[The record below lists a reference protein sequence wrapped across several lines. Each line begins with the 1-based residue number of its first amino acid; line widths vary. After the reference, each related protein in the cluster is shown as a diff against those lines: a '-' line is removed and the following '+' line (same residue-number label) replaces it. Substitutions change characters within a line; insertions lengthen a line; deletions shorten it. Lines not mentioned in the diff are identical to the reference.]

1 MAKYLN
7 RPAITAQQ
15 ESEIFPLL
23 DAALSLPFGKAVLH
37 KCTAS
42 RADYLSRILNGERY
56 RNAILSLSTYTPNEP
71 LYGKGLYHHLVIEPC
86 ERGLLV
92 ANVEFPPKTLTGL
105 IVECAATGQ
114 PVSIEGYRFNTA
126 AARLNRL
133 KERHPQELG
142 HIYPDANT
150 ACFHYS
156 LPKVEE
162 LVVVDVDTQDY
173 VHSPTPEEAAK
184 LKQ

>member
-1 MAKYLN
+1 MTKYLN
-7 RPAITAQQ
+7 RPALSAQQ

-37 KCTAS
+37 KCTAA

-56 RNAILSLSTYTPNEP
+56 RNAVLSLSTYTPNEP

-86 ERGLLV
+86 EQGLLV
-92 ANVEFPPKTLTGL
+92 ANVEFPPETLTGL
-105 IVECAATGQ
+105 IVRCAATRQ
-114 PVSIEGYRFNTA
+114 PVSIEGYKFNTVS
-126 AARLNRL
+126 ARLNRL

-142 HIYPDANT
+142 HIYLDASGGQLR
-150 ACFHYS
+150 YS

-162 LVVVDVDTQDY
+162 LVVVDVDTQ
-173 VHSPTPEEAAK
+173 VHVPSPTLEEAAK
-184 LKQ
+184 LRQ